1 MSDSLLH
8 PFMCFHLR
16 RLTSFLLHHLIC
28 LYFFFQI
35 NRFDNEGKLAP
46 WQKTSYQVKDRKG
59 EQRSSF
65 LASQMNF
72 SGIFMSSSENKEVL
86 LNLRGSLWLVVL
98 MANLTRQI
106 YLLRGVVFMVKC
118 WDSAAAWPLVDQI
131 TNRKIS
137 PISLMNLSSH

>member
-8 PFMCFHLR
+8 PFTCFHLGR
-16 RLTSFLLHHLIC
+16 HTSFLLHHLIC

-35 NRFDNEGKLAP
+35 NRFDDESKLAP

-72 SGIFMSSSENKEVL
+72 SGIFLSSSENKEVL
-86 LNLRGSLWLVVL
+86 LNLRGGLWLVVL
-98 MANLTRQI
+98 MANLTRQT
-106 YLLRGVVFMVKC
+106 YFLRRAVFMVKC
-118 WDSAAAWPLVDQI
+118 WDSAAAWPLVDQLA
-131 TNRKIS
+131 NWKSS
-137 PISLMNLSSH
+137 PISQMNLSSH